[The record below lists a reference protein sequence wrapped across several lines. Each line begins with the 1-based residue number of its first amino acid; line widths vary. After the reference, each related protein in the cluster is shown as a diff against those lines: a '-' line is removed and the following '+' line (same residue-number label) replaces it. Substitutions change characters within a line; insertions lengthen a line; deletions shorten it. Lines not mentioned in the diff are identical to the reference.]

1 MIFGTTKIDGRYWLV
16 MLPLGSKKRSEIP
29 TDQFS
34 KMVEIAGKDRFYTE
48 VATICEELA
57 REDRMDDD
65 GNCWT
70 AFGRVTRRDNDPAN
84 WDVVRNRH
92 RSLALGFRPVLVPLV
107 SATGK
112 PDDYYMESF
121 RDGQMMELGTLYMD
135 DKPVKN
141 PLNPIYCVESSPSWC
156 PPKNGDIPRYID
168 GAQLRIG
175 DTSNSPYERISFVKT
190 GSCFVADRVI
200 LGAVSYE
207 DLSLNLQ
214 IRVYRGP
221 KSLVAGYYEPR
232 KDAKTIASGKGGL
245 Y

>member
-1 MIFGTTKIDGRYWLV
+1 MIFGTTNIDGRYWLV
-16 MLPLGSKKRSEIP
+16 MLPLGGKKRSEIP

-34 KMVEIAGKDRFYTE
+34 KMVEIAGKDKFNTE

-57 REDRMDDD
+57 REDRIADD
-65 GNCWT
+65 GGCWV
-70 AFGRVTRRDNDPAN
+70 AFGRVTRYDDDPVN
-84 WDVVRNRH
+84 WDVERNRH

-135 DKPVKN
+135 NKPVKN
-141 PLNPIYCVESSPSWC
+141 PVNPVYCAESPSSWC
-156 PPKNGDIPRYID
+156 PPKTGDIPRYID

-175 DTSNSPYERISFVKT
+175 NTSSDPSERISFVKT

-221 KSLVAGYYEPR
+221 KSLVSGYYEPR

-245 Y
+245 F